1 MILAIIQIHILKHD
15 PEKCEAVFRQRRAR
29 NDPTAINDDQGQA
42 EQRFNYSNSFSGA
55 TVMR

>member
-1 MILAIIQIHILKHD
+1 MIRKSAKRFSDNDASGMIQQQ
-15 PEKCEAVFRQRRAR
+15 F
-29 NDPTAINDDQGQA
+29 NDDQGQA